1 MKSDVRHRIE
11 ELFVRYELEPT
22 LRDVFVEGGAD
33 SALIIQFLKDS
44 NCRDVSVYDISTV
57 EVPKELVNELYLENN
72 NRGRAICLGMTMEAK
87 LGQDNTQITCVV
99 DSDFDLILQK
109 EYECGMV
116 LFTDYT
122 SLEMYLFTTE
132 TIEKFFRVFLRGFTF
147 SSEMVLMALTDTL
160 QEVFLIRLANRI
172 LEWNLTF
179 LSFERCCF
187 AEGAKIKFD
196 REDYIVRYLNK
207 NGILDKK
214 DEFIMNVET
223 LRRKLLPEPRCQI
236 HGHDFIKLLCW
247 FIKEYINNPNLCRLD
262 VVSRSLSLCVSHEY
276 LAKENLFQQL
286 LKRVR
291 T

>member
-1 MKSDVRHRIE
+1 MYGDRHRIE

-22 LRDVFVEGGAD
+22 LRDVFVEGGSD
-33 SALIIQFLKDS
+33 SALFRQFLKDS

-57 EVPKELVNELYLENN
+57 EVPKELVDELYIENN
-72 NRGRAICLGMTMEAK
+72 DRGRTICLGMTMEAK
-87 LGQDNTQITCVV
+87 LGQDNTQITCIV

-109 EYECGMV
+109 EYEYGMV

-122 SLEMYLFTTE
+122 SLEMYLFTSE

-147 SSEMVLMALTDTL
+147 SSYLVLRALTDTL

-172 LEWNLTF
+172 LDWKLTF
-179 LSFERCCF
+179 LSFERCCR
-187 AEGAKIKFD
+187 AEGAKIKFN

-207 NGILDKK
+207 NGVLDKK
-214 DEFIMNVET
+214 DEFVMKVET

-247 FIKEYINNPNLCRLD
+247 FIKDYINNPYLCRLD
-262 VVSRSLSLCVSHEY
+262 VVSRSLSLCVSHED